1 MAMIFSEHNST
12 TYMSEPS
19 SSLASQLQHAAQ
31 AGLQSVQQS
40 FDAYQSAHFPK
51 RTPEFFCLE
60 LCGEAGELAN
70 LEKKRWKG
78 KAIDDAHIADEAAD
92 VCISL
97 MNYANARGID
107 LGNAVR
113 MKLERIER
121 KRAECERNGEIY

>member
-1 MAMIFSEHNST
+1 
-12 TYMSEPS
+12 MSESS
-19 SSLASQLQHAAQ
+19 SSLASLLQDAAHS
-31 AGLQSVQQS
+31 GLQSVQQS
-40 FDAYQSAHFPK
+40 FDTYQSAHFPK

-78 KAIDDAHIADEAAD
+78 KAVDDAHIADEAAD
-92 VCISL
+92 VCIAL

-113 MKLERIER
+113 TKLERIER